1 MHVLHAATP
10 ALEGLLAITLGTWG
24 FELPTYL
31 AATAPNNSDWML

>member
-24 FELPTYL
+24 FELPTG
-31 AATAPNNSDWML
+31 SGHGSEQ